1 MEYVDALQIAVNKSW
16 RSNKDMYRQRGKRIS
31 DRGISYLCGS
41 SFPMASDL
49 GTNIR
54 IEKAT

>member
-1 MEYVDALQIAVNKSW
+1 MLYRLQSTSLGAL
-16 RSNKDMYRQRGKRIS
+16 NKDKDMNRQRGKRIS
-31 DRGISYLCGS
+31 GRGISYLCGS